1 MKNIKTKS
9 FELSIFSRS
18 DKNSERMAILLPGR
32 LYTKDYGNFVSHA
45 DYLANKGFYIVA
57 IDPPGTWES
66 PGGINIYTTTNYIK
80 AVNELIEYFDNRPT
94 LLLGHSRG
102 AAVAIYVSIS
112 NPHIIGVISVMA
124 NYGVPTPPTQESI
137 KKGFQTSYRDLPPG
151 TSKTKEQK
159 EFLLPL
165 SYWEDGEKYNAGE
178 TFKKC
183 TQPKLI
189 IYGNDEF
196 TPAEEVIKL
205 YQNLS
210 EPKMI
215 KKIDSTHNYRYFPQA
230 IQDIE
235 QEIGIFLEKYF

>member
-1 MKNIKTKS
+1 MKIIKTKS
-9 FELSIFSRS
+9 FELSAFSRG
-18 DKNSERMAILLPGR
+18 DENSEKIAILLPGR
-32 LYTKDYGNFVSHA
+32 LDTKDYGNFVSHA
-45 DYLANKGFYIVA
+45 NYLANKGFYAIA
-57 IDPPGTWES
+57 IDPPGIWES
-66 PGGINIYTTTNYIK
+66 PGEISIYNTTNYIK
-80 AVNELIEYFDNRPT
+80 AVDELIEYFGNKPT

-112 NPHIIGVISVMA
+112 NPNVIGVISVLA

-159 EFLLPL
+159 EFQLPI

-178 TFKKC
+178 IFKKC

-196 TPAEEVIKL
+196 TPIEEVTEL
-205 YQNLS
+205 YQHLL

-215 KKIDSTHNYRYFPQA
+215 KKIL
-230 IQDIE
+230 
-235 QEIGIFLEKYF
+235 GFLGLKRG